1 MYSKYALLKYKNRFV
16 FAFTLF
22 YRVILATSVNDLGFF
37 SSSHLVIQL
46 PFISCASLCF
56 IVDLTLNTPP

>member
-37 SSSHLVIQL
+37 SSSNLVIRL

-56 IVDLTLNTPP
+56 